1 VDIEGIVIQMV
12 TIEITP
18 GLITFQHIYAL
29 ETRGQSAGVRAKLNR
44 EACCR
49 AMGNARKAPIPK
61 SPPTI
66 EEVIDE
72 LEHRRHP
79 QLYQDMYLG
88 HVRHEVA
95 ASKC

>member
-1 VDIEGIVIQMV
+1 MDIEGIVMKMV
-12 TIEITP
+12 TIEITE
-18 GLITFQHIYAL
+18 GFITFQHIFAL
-29 ETRGQSAGVRAKLNR
+29 ETRGQPPEVRAKLNR

-49 AMGNARKAPIPK
+49 AMGNARKAQIPK

-66 EEVIDE
+66 EEVIEE